1 MNKNELW
8 NSVLTELQLSISAAN
23 FQTWFKGRTEISDIN
38 ENLITIGCSTAYV
51 KDWLEQRYLGQL
63 KAILDRLT
71 EGSNSLTFVVSS
83 SLREDVPKTAKK
95 APAQDTGSLFADEDF
110 EKLSEKINRANLN
123 PNYTFQNFIV
133 GSSNQLAFAVAQ
145 AVAESPSNSYNPFL
159 VYGGVGLGKTH
170 LLQAIGHE
178 LLRRNP
184 KTKVYYASSETFTN
198 SLMEAIQQRRT
209 KEFRQK
215 FRNVDILVVDDI
227 QFIAGRET
235 TQEEFFHTFN
245 DLYAKGAQVVLSSD
259 REPSQ
264 IAKLE
269 DRLKS
274 RFVGGM
280 IADVQPPDTDMREA
294 ILLSKIRR
302 QNLSIPDEVVRYL
315 ANSVST
321 NVRDLEGSLL
331 RLVTQAKF
339 NNSDLSLEIAKSF
352 IDQRSNRTLA
362 AKVSPKQVVDIVCT
376 YFNLRQ
382 SDLKGSSRQAKY
394 VLPRQITMYL
404 LRQDLGVQYEHIA
417 KELGGR
423 DHSTVMHGVEK
434 IGSSVEKSDKVR
446 GLVADIRAK
455 LYN

>member
-1 MNKNELW
+1 MDKKELW
-8 NSVLTELQLSISAAN
+8 ESVLTDLQLSISAAN
-23 FQTWFKGRTEISDIN
+23 FQTWFKGNTEIVNLENSLIN
-38 ENLITIGCSTAYV
+38 IGCSSQYV

-71 EGSNSLTFVVSS
+71 ENSNSLSFVVSNNFTT
-83 SLREDVPKTAKK
+83 EKTNKPKKVEPITETLFDN
-95 APAQDTGSLFADEDF
+95 QDSG
-110 EKLSEKINRANLN
+110 KLSEKVSKANLN
-123 PNYTFQNFIV
+123 PNYGFESYV
-133 GSSNQLAFAVAQ
+133 VAGSNQLAFSVAQ
-145 AVAESPSNSYNPFL
+145 SIVEQPGSLYNPFF

-170 LLQAIGHE
+170 LIQGVGNE
-178 LLRRNP
+178 LLRKNP
-184 KTKVYYASSETFTN
+184 KIKIYYASSESFTN
-198 SLMEAIQQRRT
+198 SLMEAIQQRKT
-209 KEFRQK
+209 KEMRDK
-215 FRNVDILVVDDI
+215 FRSVDVLIIDDI
-227 QFIAGRET
+227 QFIAGRES

-245 DLYAKGAQVVLSSD
+245 DLHGKGKQVILSSD

-274 RFVGGM
+274 RFAGGM
-280 IADVQPPDTDMREA
+280 IADIQPPDTEMREA
-294 ILLSKIRR
+294 ILVSKIHR
-302 QNLSIPDEVVRYL
+302 QNLDIPEDVIRYL
-315 ANSVST
+315 ARSIAT

-331 RLVTQAKF
+331 RIVTQAKVS
-339 NNSDLSLEIAKSF
+339 NSTLSLELAKSF
-352 IDQRSNRTLA
+352 IDQRSNRSLA
-362 AKVSPKQVVDIVCT
+362 AKVAPKEVIDLVCT

-382 SDLKGSSRQAKY
+382 SDLKGTTRIAKV

-404 LRQDLGVQYEHIA
+404 LRTDLGIQYESIA

-434 IGSSVEKSDKVR
+434 IEQSVEKSDEIR

>member
-1 MNKNELW
+1 MNKKELW
-8 NSVLTELQLSISAAN
+8 ESVLTELQLSISAAN
-23 FQTWFKGRTEISDIN
+23 FQTWFKGRTEIAEIN
-38 ENLITIGCSTAYV
+38 DSLIVVGCSSAYV

-63 KAILDRLT
+63 KAIIDRLT
-71 EGSNSLTFVVSS
+71 NTSNSLTFIVSS
-83 SLREDVPKTAKK
+83 SLVEETPKKPK
-95 APAQDTGSLFADEDF
+95 VESPATESLFENNDF
-110 EKLSEKINRANLN
+110 EKLSEKITKANLN

-133 GSSNQLAFAVAQ
+133 GASNQLAYAVAQ
-145 AVAESPSNSYNPFL
+145 AIAESPSTSYNPYL

-170 LLQAIGHE
+170 LLQAVGHE
-178 LLRRNP
+178 LLQRSP

-198 SLMEAIQQRRT
+198 NLMEAIQQRRT
-209 KEFRQK
+209 KEFREK
-215 FRNVDILVVDDI
+215 FRTVDVLIVDDI
-227 QFIAGRET
+227 QFIAGRES

-245 DLYAKGAQVVLSSD
+245 DLYSKGKQVILSSD

-274 RFVGGM
+274 RFSGGM
-280 IADVQPPDTDMREA
+280 IADVQAPDTDMRQA

-302 QNLSIPDEVVRYL
+302 QNLDIPDEVVSYL
-315 ANSVST
+315 ATSVST
-321 NVRDLEGSLL
+321 NIRDLEGSLL

-339 NNSDLSLEIAKSF
+339 NKADLSLEIAKSF

-362 AKVSPKQVVDIVCT
+362 AKVAPKEVIDAVCT
-376 YFNLRQ
+376 YFNLRHT
-382 SDLKGSSRQAKY
+382 DLRGTSRLAKF

-404 LRQDLGVQYEHIA
+404 LRTDLGIQYEHIA

-423 DHSTVMHGVEK
+423 DHSTVMHGVDK
-434 IGSSVEKSDKVR
+434 IGTNVEKSDKIR

-455 LYN
+455 LYS